1 MFRSGLLLAGAVT
14 LLAPGPGAPQDT
26 QPAGASSESRFS
38 DRFEPFDWLVGEWQ
52 GYGEFSDRV
61 TFIHKRFAYEV
72 AGVFFVE
79 RTLDMFPPPEPSTEF
94 EVHQDFAVLHRNN
107 QTGEFTATTFFVE
120 TYVTTAAVRVLEDG
134 QSFVVESTSIQNAP
148 PGMRTRM
155 TYRKLAPDELGLLF
169 ELAPPGQDY
178 AVMEEALF
186 KRIR

>member
-1 MFRSGLLLAGAVT
+1 MFKSSFLLAGAIT
-14 LLAPGPGAPQDT
+14 ILAPCPVVPQDT
-26 QPAGASSESRFS
+26 QPAGTSSESRFS
-38 DRFEPFDWLVGEWQ
+38 DRFESFDWLIGEWQ

-61 TFIHKRFAYEV
+61 TFIHKSYAYEV
-72 AGVFFVE
+72 GGVFLVE
-79 RTLDMFPPPEPSTEF
+79 RTLDMFPPPEPSTDF
-94 EVHQDFAVLHRNN
+94 EVHQDLSVLHRDN

-155 TYRKLAPDELGLLF
+155 TYRRLGPDRFALHF
-169 ELAPPGQDY
+169 ELALPGQEY
-178 AVMEEALF
+178 STMEESRF